1 MTGIRALNWFVKFLS
16 LVKIPLLGISQPKI
30 IGLTKE
36 KAIVFLPLNWVTKNH
51 LGSMYFGALA
61 MGAELSIALQVLQRI
76 QQEKAP
82 VSFVFK
88 SFSAN
93 FLRRADS
100 DVHFCCDE
108 VSAIN
113 LLVDKCLV
121 SDERVEG
128 RFRGTARSARVSI
141 ETETHGDN
149 VFMEYELVLSLKRK
163 KMAGVLPLYI

>member
-1 MTGIRALNWFVKFLS
+1 MSRVRALNRFVKFLS
-16 LVKIPLLGISQPKI
+16 LLKIPLLGISQPKV

-76 QQEKAP
+76 QQDKAP

-88 SFSAN
+88 SFNAN

-100 DVHFCCDE
+100 DVHFCCE
-108 VSAIN
+108 EIAEIN
-113 LLVDKCLV
+113 LLIDKALL
-121 SDERVEG
+121 SEERVEG
-128 RFRGTARSARVSI
+128 RFHGTAMSAKLEEKSNAA
-141 ETETHGDN
+141 EDMK
-149 VFMEYELVLSLKRK
+149 FMEYELVFSLKK
-163 KMAGVLPLYI
+163 KKTVGL